1 MSAHT
6 VIRPLTVGDRTA
18 SEPCTVADVLTASGT
33 VAPANSPVLGAL
45 AVASLVPSVPGGV
58 PSGFDWNAHD
68 PVSASDV
75 VSADTVITRVSG
87 RTARRYVRLVD
98 QAGTVR
104 ESGTETWTFDD
115 EQPTVPELDF
125 CTPAWGA
132 LLAESLSEDR
142 DFTSSLSTWDG
153 TIGLRSGEIE
163 LHLRIYKGRIVDVT
177 RRTPHGATFTF
188 VASDHA
194 WTDLVLSEE
203 NDFMRR
209 AIRGEFSST
218 GDGYEYL
225 RLTKPLNTI
234 IGHARAL
241 ARKARS

>member
-1 MSAHT
+1 MNAHT
-6 VIRPLTVGDRTA
+6 TARPLTVGDRVA
-18 SEPCTVADVLTASGT
+18 SEPRAVADVLTAAGS
-33 VAPANSPVLGAL
+33 VAPAGSPVLGAL
-45 AVASLVPSVPGGV
+45 TVASLVPPVPGGV
-58 PSGFDWNAHD
+58 PSGFDWHAHD

-75 VSADTVITRVSG
+75 VSADAVLTRVSG
-87 RTARRYVRLVD
+87 RTVRRFVRLVD
-98 QAGTVR
+98 ATGTVR
-104 ESGTETWTFDD
+104 ESGTETWSFGD
-115 EQPTVPELDF
+115 ELPTVPELDF
-125 CTPAWGA
+125 CTPAWGG

-142 DFTSSLSTWDG
+142 EFTSALSTWDG
-153 TIGLRSGEIE
+153 TIGLRSGDTE

-188 VASDHA
+188 VAPDHA
-194 WTDLVLSEE
+194 WTGLVLSEE

>member
-6 VIRPLTVGDRTA
+6 VTRPLAVGDRTV
-18 SEPCTVADVLTASGT
+18 SEPRAVADVLTDAGA

-45 AVASLVPSVPGGV
+45 AVASLVTPVPGGV
-58 PSGFDWNAHD
+58 PSGFAWNAHD

-98 QAGTVR
+98 ATGTVR

-115 EQPTVPELDF
+115 EQPSAPELDF

-132 LLAESLSEDR
+132 LLAESLSDDR
-142 DFTSSLSTWDG
+142 EFTSSLSTWDG
-153 TIGLRSGEIE
+153 TIGLLSGETE
-163 LHLRIYKGRIVDVT
+163 LHLRLYKGRIVDVT

-188 VASDHA
+188 FARDHA
-194 WTDLVLSEE
+194 WADLVLSVED
-203 NDFMRR
+203 DFMRR

>member
-1 MSAHT
+1 MNAHT
-6 VIRPLTVGDRTA
+6 TTRPPTVGDRVATDPRA
-18 SEPCTVADVLTASGT
+18 VADVLADAGS
-33 VAPANSPVLGAL
+33 VAPARSPLLGAL
-45 AVASLVPSVPGGV
+45 AVASLVPPVPGGV

-75 VSADTVITRVSG
+75 VSTDAVLTRVSG
-87 RTARRYVRLVD
+87 RTVRRHVRLVD
-98 QAGTVR
+98 ATGTVR
-104 ESGTETWTFDD
+104 ESGTETWSFDD
-115 EQPTVPELDF
+115 ELPAVPELDF

-142 DFTSSLSTWDG
+142 EFTSSLSTWDG
-153 TIGLRSGEIE
+153 AVGLRSGEVE

-188 VASDHA
+188 VAPDHA
-194 WTDLVLSEE
+194 WVDLVLSEE

-218 GDGYEYL
+218 GNGYEYL
-225 RLTKPLNTI
+225 RLTKPLNMI

-241 ARKARS
+241 ARKTRS

>member
-6 VIRPLTVGDRTA
+6 TTRPLTVGDRVA
-18 SEPCTVADVLTASGT
+18 SEPRAVADVLTAAGS
-33 VAPANSPVLGAL
+33 VAPAGTPVLGAL
-45 AVASLVPSVPGGV
+45 TVASLVPPVPGGV
-58 PSGFDWNAHD
+58 PSGFDWHTHD
-68 PVSASDV
+68 PVSASDI
-75 VSADTVITRVSG
+75 VSADAVITRVAG
-87 RTARRYVRLVD
+87 RTIRRFVRLVD
-98 QAGTVR
+98 ATGVVR
-104 ESGTETWTFDD
+104 ESGTETWSFGS
-115 EQPTVPELDF
+115 ELPVLPELDF
-125 CTPAWGA
+125 CTPVWGG
-132 LLAESLSEDR
+132 LLAVSLSEDR
-142 DFTSSLSTWDG
+142 EFTSSLSTWDG
-153 TIGLRSGEIE
+153 TIGLRSGETE

-188 VASDHA
+188 VAPDHA

>member
-1 MSAHT
+1 M
-6 VIRPLTVGDRTA
+6 
-18 SEPCTVADVLTASGT
+18 
-33 VAPANSPVLGAL
+33 
-45 AVASLVPSVPGGV
+45 
-58 PSGFDWNAHD
+58 
-68 PVSASDV
+68 
-75 VSADTVITRVSG
+75 ITRVSG
-87 RTARRYVRLVD
+87 RTARRFIRLVD
-98 QAGTVR
+98 ATGAVR

-115 EQPTVPELDF
+115 DKPTVAELDF

-142 DFTSSLSTWDG
+142 EFTSSLSTWDG

-163 LHLRIYKGRIVDVT
+163 LHLRVYKGRIVDVT

-188 VASDHA
+188 VASDQA
-194 WTDLVLSEE
+194 WADLVLSEE

>member
-6 VIRPLTVGDRTA
+6 VTRPLTVGDRTA

-58 PSGFDWNAHD
+58 PSGFDWNAND

-87 RTARRYVRLVD
+87 RTAHRYVRLVD

-115 EQPTVPELDF
+115 EQPTVPGLDF